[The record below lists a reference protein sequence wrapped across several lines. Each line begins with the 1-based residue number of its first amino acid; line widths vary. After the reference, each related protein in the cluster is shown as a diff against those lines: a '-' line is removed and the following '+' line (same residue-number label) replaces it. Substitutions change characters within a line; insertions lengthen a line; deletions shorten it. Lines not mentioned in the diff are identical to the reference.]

1 MIRLLRCLLAGATF
15 GAESVKQTTPNGI
28 IFLVDDIGYPD
39 LACPES
45 PRSRTPYLDRLHQ
58 ESVRL
63 PDLHVTPMCSPTR
76 AQLLTGRHSLDN
88 GAGTVACCRSRPWT
102 DMRMMLEVFKA
113 SHYATSMFV
122 KWPLGGN
129 HPWLPMDRGSKYKG
143 KQPWLR

>member
-1 MIRLLRCLLAGATF
+1 MLAGATF
-15 GAESVKQTTPNGI
+15 GAESVKQTPPNVI
-28 IFLVDDIGYPD
+28 IFLADDIGYPD

-45 PRSRTPYLDRLHQ
+45 SRSRTPYLDRLHQ

-63 PDLHVTPMCSPTR
+63 PDFHVTPMCSPTR

-88 GAGTVACCRSRPWT
+88 GAGLVACCRSRPWT

-113 SHYATSMFV
+113 SHNATSMFV